1 MRFVRAETRANH
13 TRDLGRIVL
22 GRNSVEPITS
32 RISNEVSVSKQDG
45 FGVLKPRKSNKSCY
59 YFVEWIVMMDH
70 WSPWMMKV
78 RDNLS
83 FVLMLI
89 MCSTQKR
96 TELK

>member
-45 FGVLKPRKSNKSCY
+45 FGVLKKK
-59 YFVEWIVMMDH
+59 VEQKLLLFCRMDCDDG
-70 WSPWMMKV
+70 SLESV
-78 RDNLS
+78 DDEGSR
-83 FVLMLI
+83 
-89 MCSTQKR
+89 
-96 TELK
+96 